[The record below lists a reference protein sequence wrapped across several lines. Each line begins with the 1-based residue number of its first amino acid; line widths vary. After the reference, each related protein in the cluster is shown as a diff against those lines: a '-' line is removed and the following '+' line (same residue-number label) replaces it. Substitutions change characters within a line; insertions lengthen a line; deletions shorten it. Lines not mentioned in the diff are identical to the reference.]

1 MSTIINADTSDGL
14 KFTSDTSGEIKLQSA
29 GADIATVDSSGIT
42 MASGK
47 GLAATGH
54 VLQVVQGSTNT
65 QVNTTSTSYVSTSL
79 TASITPS
86 STTSKILVNVS
97 SSTIMTNVD
106 QIVYSTI
113 YRGATNIGG
122 GNQTALNLTR
132 PASAANA
139 WQWVPLTI
147 NKLDSPSTTSSTT
160 YTLYFKVNGGS
171 GYVCHPD
178 MLSTIT
184 LIEVAG

>member
-1 MSTIINADTSDGL
+1 MTVSVKAPTSTTGSIQLNGSDVL
-14 KFTSDTSGEIKLQSA
+14 TI
-29 GADIATVDSSGIT
+29 DSSGNVTAPNKLI
-42 MASGK
+42 S
-47 GLAATGH
+47 TGH

-97 SSTIMTNVD
+97 SSTIITNTAK
-106 QIVYSTI
+106 IVYSTI
-113 YRGATNIGG
+113 YRGATNLGG
-122 GNQTALNLTR
+122 GNQSALNLTR
-132 PASAANA
+132 PDNAANA
-139 WQWVPLTI
+139 WQWVPLTM
-147 NKLDSPSTTSSTT
+147 NYLDSPSTTSSTT
-160 YTLYFKVNGGS
+160 YTLYFKVQTGGS